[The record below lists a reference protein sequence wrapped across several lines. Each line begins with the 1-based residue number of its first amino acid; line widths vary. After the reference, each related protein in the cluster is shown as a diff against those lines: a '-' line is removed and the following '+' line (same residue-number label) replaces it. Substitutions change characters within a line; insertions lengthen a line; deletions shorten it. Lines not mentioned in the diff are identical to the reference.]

1 VTYGAVGFGRLSGL
15 DSGESEVH
23 TRAVGGVERLPLR
36 DHFSDERGHGLR
48 ATWHPDQGLVI
59 LSVWDGE
66 RCIASFR
73 LSQTDVPRM
82 ASFLV
87 AALGD
92 AASSA
97 TATQTVPSEAAVN
110 GD

>member
-1 VTYGAVGFGRLSGL
+1 M
-15 DSGESEVH
+15 
-23 TRAVGGVERLPLR
+23 GGVERLPLR

-59 LSVWDGE
+59 LSIWDGE
-66 RCIASFR
+66 RCIGTFR
-73 LSQTDVPRM
+73 LSQTDVPRL

-87 AALGD
+87 AALGE
-92 AASSA
+92 AASSG
-97 TATQTVPSEAAVN
+97 TLSHTPHDTAVN